1 MSTDMRDVFVFE
13 HMSRRAPK
21 LFAIACSFIGAA
33 IFSAVT
39 DNIVALRTVASLVAM
54 ATAIIFAC
62 LASET
67 ARQERA
73 AALARWDDL
82 LKNRPP
88 PPGSRTPRT
97 RC

>member
-1 MSTDMRDVFVFE
+1 MSTDMREAFVIE
-13 HMSRRAPK
+13 HTSKRAPK

-39 DNIVALRTVASLVAM
+39 DNIVALRTVAILVAM

-67 ARQERA
+67 ARIERA
-73 AALARWDDL
+73 AALAKWDDL
-82 LKNRPP
+82 VKNRRPP
-88 PPGSRTPRT
+88 PPSRIPRT
-97 RC
+97 RR